1 MKECWL
7 QGKNSKEETHCAK
20 IMCEWTDGDKK
31 DGFVGWVCVLPY
43 SSYSWLGTQSSVL
56 LFSICKTWMLKNL
69 LIHQDILQLVCT
81 I

>member
-1 MKECWL
+1 M
-7 QGKNSKEETHCAK
+7 
-20 IMCEWTDGDKK
+20 DGDKK